1 MFKKF
6 ERMNQPFYSIKIML
20 LVYFYEFQMIIKKL
34 IRNFMI

>member
-6 ERMNQPFYSIKIML
+6 ERTNQPFYSIKIML